1 LERHR
6 ERIVAFASMSATA
19 LFPSTEEVEQ
29 ILVGPGTV
37 TWRHAS
43 DARLY
48 PVMLYALLLQVA
60 HPTVGAGV
68 RDYSDFER
76 RPWNRLL
83 RTIDYVTLL
92 VYGGADAAPAGRR
105 LRELH
110 RRFRG
115 VRADGARYSALEP
128 DAYAWVHATLI
139 ETYVAGHARFGSPMR
154 GAELES
160 FYREYRRLGRLIGVR
175 ERDLPET
182 WSGFRRYFNQMVSEQ
197 LVRTESVDQ
206 VMRAVRDV
214 PPPPVPVPKLMWRA
228 VRLPAS
234 TALRIGS
241 VGLMSPELRARLG
254 ISWTRFD
261 EARFRAMGAGTR
273 SLGPVMPR
281 ALKITG
287 PAQLRWRRGAI
298 ARGPLGDRAQA

>member
-1 LERHR
+1 MSTT
-6 ERIVAFASMSATA
+6 ASV
-19 LFPSTEEVEQ
+19 FPASEEVER
-29 ILVGPGTV
+29 ILVGPGSV

-48 PVMLYALLLQVA
+48 LVMLYALLLQVA

-68 RDYSDFER
+68 RDYSDFEH

-110 RRFRG
+110 KRFTG
-115 VRADGARYSALEP
+115 VRPDGERYSALEP

-160 FYREYRRLGRLIGVR
+160 FYREYRGLGRLIGVR
-175 ERDLPET
+175 ERDLPGT
-182 WSGFRRYFNQMVSEQ
+182 WSGFREYFNRMVREQ

-214 PPPPVPVPKLMWRA
+214 PPPPVPVPELVWRA
-228 VRLPAS
+228 VRMPAS
-234 TALRIGS
+234 SALRIGS
-241 VGLMSPELRARLG
+241 VGLMRPELRARLG
-254 ISWTRFD
+254 IDWTRLD
-261 EARFRAMGAGTR
+261 EARFRAMGAATR

-281 ALKITG
+281 ALKVTG
-287 PAQLRWRRGAI
+287 PAQLKWRRKAI
-298 ARGPLGDRAQA
+298 ARGPLGDRARP

>member
-6 ERIVAFASMSATA
+6 ERIVAFESMSATA

-206 VMRAVRDV
+206 IMRAVHDV

-234 TALRIGS
+234 AALRIGS

-287 PAQLRWRRGAI
+287 PAQLRWRREAI

>member
-1 LERHR
+1 
-6 ERIVAFASMSATA
+6 MSATA
-19 LFPSTEEVEQ
+19 LFPSAEEVEE
-29 ILVGPGTV
+29 ILVGPGSV

-110 RRFRG
+110 GRFRG

-206 VMRAVRDV
+206 VMRAVTDV

-261 EARFRAMGAGTR
+261 EARFRAMGAATR

-287 PAQLRWRRGAI
+287 PAQLRWRREAI